1 MHTPVKKPGLPVAPA
16 YSSDAD
22 AASVAFD
29 AADDVDGGWIEPLH
43 VDRHAEEAVRAAW
56 ASGGAAALLG
66 VNLNGVAGTVARVV
80 VAELGSE
87 GVAGAV
93 EAGGGGI
100 RVCGKRVKV
109 GGLGLEQ
116 PQIRAVM
123 AMTLPRKPPQPW
135 RMTRCKRRA
144 AQKPIPKPPS
154 GGSIDGFPIISGTLK
169 ETV

>member
-1 MHTPVKKPGLPVAPA
+1 LT
-16 YSSDAD
+16 
-22 AASVAFD
+22 
-29 AADDVDGGWIEPLH
+29 
-43 VDRHAEEAVRAAW
+43 
-56 ASGGAAALLG
+56 ASG
-66 VNLNGVAGTVARVV
+66 GVAGTVALV

-123 AMTLPRKPPQPW
+123 AMTHPRKPPQPW

-144 AQKPIPKPPS
+144 AQKPIPKPPG

>member
-1 MHTPVKKPGLPVAPA
+1 MARHQSAMGVQGSLSLAAGEGGTP
-16 YSSDAD
+16 
-22 AASVAFD
+22 
-29 AADDVDGGWIEPLH
+29 
-43 VDRHAEEAVRAAW
+43 
-56 ASGGAAALLG
+56 GAAAEERGGDGATDLTASG
-66 VNLNGVAGTVARVV
+66 GVAGTVARVV
-80 VAELGSE
+80 AELGSA

-123 AMTLPRKPPQPW
+123 AMTYPRKPPQPW
-135 RMTRCKRRA
+135 RMPRCKLRA

-154 GGSIDGFPIISGTLK
+154 GRSIDGFPIISGTLQ
-169 ETV
+169 ETG

>member
-1 MHTPVKKPGLPVAPA
+1 MARHQSAMGVQGSLSLAAGEGGTP
-16 YSSDAD
+16 
-22 AASVAFD
+22 
-29 AADDVDGGWIEPLH
+29 
-43 VDRHAEEAVRAAW
+43 
-56 ASGGAAALLG
+56 GAAAEERGGDGATDLTASG
-66 VNLNGVAGTVARVV
+66 GVAGTVARV

-123 AMTLPRKPPQPW
+123 AMTYPRKPPQPW
-135 RMTRCKRRA
+135 RMTRCKLRA

-154 GGSIDGFPIISGTLK
+154 GGSIDGFPIISGTLQ

>member
-1 MHTPVKKPGLPVAPA
+1 MARHQSAMGVQGSLSLAAGEGGTP
-16 YSSDAD
+16 
-22 AASVAFD
+22 
-29 AADDVDGGWIEPLH
+29 
-43 VDRHAEEAVRAAW
+43 
-56 ASGGAAALLG
+56 GAAAEERGGDGATDLTASG
-66 VNLNGVAGTVARVV
+66 GVAGTVALVV
-80 VAELGSE
+80 VAELGSA

-123 AMTLPRKPPQPW
+123 AMTYPRKPPQPW

-154 GGSIDGFPIISGTLK
+154 GRSIDGFPIISGTLQ